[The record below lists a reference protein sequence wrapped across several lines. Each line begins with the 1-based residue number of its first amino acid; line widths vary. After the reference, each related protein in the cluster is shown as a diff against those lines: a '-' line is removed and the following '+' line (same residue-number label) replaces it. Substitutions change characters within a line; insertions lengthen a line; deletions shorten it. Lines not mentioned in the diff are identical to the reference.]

1 MASKTIKIWPIAE
14 NCNEEDVKNAL
25 GTSEINRILIKKS
38 AAYVEL
44 ESQDAVEVLEFTN
57 PYGKFEQLN
66 DAKFQKVDS
75 NFTWDSLSSDS
86 SEIQE
91 LKE

>member
-14 NCNEEDVKNAL
+14 NCNEEDIKNAL

-44 ESQDAVEVLEFTN
+44 ES
-57 PYGKFEQLN
+57 
-66 DAKFQKVDS
+66 
-75 NFTWDSLSSDS
+75 
-86 SEIQE
+86 
-91 LKE
+91 